1 MKCIKCG
8 HELKDGAIYCI
19 RCGAMQISMD
29 GERLTEKGWS
39 DVNSIKAGGHAREFK
54 AAPEGNGKRIAIVVV
69 VILVIA
75 AIIAGVVFAL
85 TRPAPEEDDPSIT
98 TSAFSSTSS
107 SATTSSTSSTS
118 TTSSS
123 AASASSTAASS
134 ASASSASAAS
144 QASTAAQAATA
155 TQQPAAQPDP
165 QPEPQYVPE
174 PAPEPAPAPAPAYGD
189 EPSYAPEPTSGDYV
203 LADSSSRYYT
213 EDELSGMSAS
223 DLYYARNEIFARHGR
238 MFHRSDLQSY
248 FESKSWY
255 NPTYTPAEWDAM
267 GDQLS
272 DVERQ
277 NSQLMMQLEE
287 AKNSGYL

>member
-29 GERLTEKGWS
+29 GERLNEKGWS
-39 DVNSIKAGGHAREFK
+39 EVNSIKAGGHAREFK
-54 AAPEGNGKRIAIVVV
+54 AAPEGNGRRIAIVIV

-75 AIIAGVVFAL
+75 AIIAGVAFAL
-85 TRPAPEEDDPSIT
+85 TRPAPEEDEPVT
-98 TSAFSSTSS
+98 TTAFSSTSS
-107 SATTSSTSSTS
+107 SATSTTSSTSSTS
-118 TTSSS
+118 SS
-123 AASASSTAASS
+123 ATSASSTAASS
-134 ASASSASAAS
+134 ASASSTAAS
-144 QASTAAQAATA
+144 QASSAAQAATA
-155 TQQPAAQPDP
+155 TQQPAAQPEP
-165 QPEPQYVPE
+165 QPEPQYTPE
-174 PAPEPAPAPAPAYGD
+174 PAPEPAPAPAPATAYGD
-189 EPSYAPEPTSGDYV
+189 QPSYAPEPTSGDYV

-213 EDELSGMSAS
+213 ADELSGLSAS
-223 DLYYARNEIFARHGR
+223 ELYYARNEIFARHGR

-287 AKNSGYL
+287 SKNSGYL